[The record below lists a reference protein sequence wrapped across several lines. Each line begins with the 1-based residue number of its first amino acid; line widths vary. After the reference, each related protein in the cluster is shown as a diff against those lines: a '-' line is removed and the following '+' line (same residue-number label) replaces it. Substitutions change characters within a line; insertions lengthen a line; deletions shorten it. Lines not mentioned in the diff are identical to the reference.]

1 MIVMEEDDG
10 VEDGDLWSAVTRTIT
25 PLSGRPKPAV
35 KEAPQKKTKKT
46 KPLAKIV
53 RPPSPPVAAKPPR
66 PPADLSPGDLTA
78 MDRRTAD
85 KFRRGQMA
93 IEGVLDLHG
102 HQQVRAHSELNAFI
116 SASAA
121 GGKRCL
127 LVVTGKGERQGVEKG
142 WRGKGVLREAVPGW
156 LNAPSNRAHVLSFCP
171 AQPKDGGDGA
181 LYVLLKRNRDG

>member
-1 MIVMEEDDG
+1 MEDDDG
-10 VEDGDLWSAVTRTIT
+10 VEDGDLWSAVTKTVT
-25 PLSGRPKPAV
+25 PLTGRPKPAV
-35 KEAPQKKTKKT
+35 KENLEKKTKKAKKT
-46 KPLAKIV
+46 KAPAKIV
-53 RPPSPPVAAKPPR
+53 RAALLPVAAQPPR
-66 PPADLSPGDLTA
+66 PRGDLSPGDLTA

-102 HQQVRAHSELNAFI
+102 HHQPRAHSELNAFI
-116 SASAA
+116 SAAAA